1 LKSLLFALILTL
13 AIVSTSFSAGNPKAT
28 LEIKQNTVSSLLIG
42 LNSSNLGLKSSSA
55 YMLGE
60 LKVTSAV
67 IPLMRILHENENEDL
82 RIAAALALYKIG
94 TPLAINAVKQS
105 VRFDN
110 SERVCKLCAS
120 FYNEYQKNKLNDE
133 EKYQYAVNLEE
144 K

>member
-1 LKSLLFALILTL
+1 MKSLTLTLILTFALIG
-13 AIVSTSFSAGNPKAT
+13 ASFAGGNPKENT
-28 LEIKQNTVSSLLIG
+28 IITKNTVSSLFIG
-42 LNSSNLGLKSSSA
+42 LSSNNLGLMSSSA

-67 IPLMRILHENENEDL
+67 IPLMKILRGNENEDL

-110 SERVCKLCAS
+110 SQRVSKLCAS
-120 FYNEYQKNKLNDE
+120 FYNEYRKNKNIDE
-133 EKYQYAVNLEE
+133 EKYQYAANLKE

>member
-1 LKSLLFALILTL
+1 MKSLLFALILTFTM
-13 AIVSTSFSAGNPKAT
+13 VSTPFPAGNPKAI
-28 LEIKQNTVSSLLIG
+28 LEMKQNTVSSLLIG

-67 IPLMRILHENENEDL
+67 IPLMRILHENKNEDL

-110 SERVCKLCAS
+110 SERVNKLCAS
-120 FYNEYQKNKLNDE
+120 FYNEYQRNKHVDE
-133 EKYQYAVNLEE
+133 EKYQYVVNLEE

>member
-1 LKSLLFALILTL
+1 MKSLLFALILTL

-82 RIAAALALYKIG
+82 RIAAALALYKID

-110 SERVCKLCAS
+110 SERVSKLCAS
-120 FYNEYQKNKLNDE
+120 FYNE
-133 EKYQYAVNLEE
+133 
-144 K
+144 

>member
-1 LKSLLFALILTL
+1 MKSLLFALILTF
-13 AIVSTSFSAGNPKAT
+13 AIASTSFPAGNPKAT
-28 LEIKQNTVSSLLIG
+28 LEMKQNTVSSLLIG

-110 SERVCKLCAS
+110 SERVSKLCAS
-120 FYNEYQKNKLNDE
+120 FYNEYQRNKHVDE